1 MKDGDDI
8 VSGFGDDV
16 ADVVSFG
23 QIDFSRAKKL
33 ERSGSACDAY
43 VTRYQRRKVFVKR
56 LRVEFRTSPRHLAA
70 LDKEYDLGVSLK
82 HRSLPEYREIHDDYI
97 VMDYIDG
104 VTLEEMINVS
114 DPWLLNVKNVRNM
127 LNELIDVIDY
137 LHQHHVVHCDIKAD
151 NIMLT
156 HGNRTLVLLDLD
168 KAFSS
173 WLDDTSGDANLYGV
187 SATGSMDIDF
197 HGVGKIVERMSNKLF
212 GFPSRK
218 FKGFLTECFRNGVTP
233 DELRNKLS
241 SNKKKSYFIM
251 FSVLCGIFAT
261 TLLLTSSHYTVRE
274 EVNTRE
280 LQQGGT
286 HRTDTIVIINDH
298 DVAESYV
305 KDIVKETITE
315 TAVEASGYK
324 TIIERE
330 MPVRIQQMDK
340 VIKEAE
346 ALLADTTSSNDQLYD
361 MMYTIIENQSDL
373 TMQAY
378 DDFQKQFPEERP
390 LDIQNAVVSCEA
402 YTDMIRKNDE
412 LVQRLSEEMTR
423 RKSVFSAG
431 DK

>member
-16 ADVVSFG
+16 ADIVSFG

-33 ERSGSACDAY
+33 ERNGSACDAY

-82 HRSLPEYREIHDDYI
+82 HRSLPEYREIHGDYI

-104 VTLEEMINVS
+104 VTLEEMINVR

-137 LHQHHVVHCDIKAD
+137 LHQHHVVHCDIKTD

-197 HGVGKIVERMSNKLF
+197 HGVGKIVERMSNKLL

-241 SNKKKSYFIM
+241 SNKKRSYVIM
-251 FSVLCGIFAT
+251 FSALCGIFAT
-261 TLLLTSSHYTVRE
+261 TLLLTSSHNPVRE
-274 EVNTRE
+274 EETPKE
-280 LQQGGT
+280 LQQGDT
-286 HRTDTIVIINDH
+286 HRTDTVVLVHNDV
-298 DVAESYV
+298 DELYV

-315 TAVEASGYK
+315 SEVKASGFK
-324 TIIERE
+324 AMIEQE
-330 MPVRIQQMDK
+330 MPVRIQYMDK
-340 VIKEAE
+340 VIREAE
-346 ALLADTTSSNDQLYD
+346 ALIADTASTNDQLYD

-373 TMQAY
+373 TMKAY
-378 DDFQKQFPEERP
+378 EDFQKQFPDEKP
-390 LDIQNAVVSCEA
+390 LDIQNTVVSCEA

-412 LVQRLSEEMTR
+412 LVKRLSEEMTR
-423 RKSVFSAG
+423 RKPITSAG